1 MKHTAAAAAQNKSK
15 PAALTTRTNGAT
27 LPLST
32 YLILYNYLSPKI
44 MKMYRYFIGIDV
56 SKNELDVALV
66 ESNRVLL
73 HLEVSNRKKGIEQVV
88 K

>member
-1 MKHTAAAAAQNKSK
+1 
-15 PAALTTRTNGAT
+15 
-27 LPLST
+27 
-32 YLILYNYLSPKI
+32 